1 MKNALS
7 WLWYAFGFLLCHFT
21 FLLGCSMRVAGASRV
36 PRDGPL
42 LYIANHQSFLDPVL
56 VGLSS
61 PRHLRYLARKTLF
74 RHAAFAWFIKSFHAL
89 PVDQDGVAKEGLKA
103 MLALLEAGH
112 AGVVFPEGNRTP
124 DGLMHEFMPGVQL
137 LIKRG
142 YPMVVPVGIA
152 GAFDVLPRH
161 RSIPLLAPLF
171 LPATR
176 ATIGVVVGRPISS
189 KQLVGLPRAELIKK
203 LFDEVKGCYE
213 KAERLRRRA

>member
-7 WLWYAFGFLLCHFT
+7 WLWYSCGFLLCYFT
-21 FLLGCSMRVAGASRV
+21 FLLACSMRVTGATRA
-36 PRDGPL
+36 PRRGPL

-74 RHAAFAWFIKSFHAL
+74 RHPAFAWFIKSLHAI
-89 PVDQDGVAKEGLKA
+89 PVNQEGIAKEGLTA
-103 MLALLEAGH
+103 MVGLLEAGH

-124 DGLMHEFMPGVQL
+124 DGPMHEFMPGVQL

-142 YPMVVPVGIA
+142 HPTVVPVGIA

-161 RSIPLLAPLF
+161 RSVPFLAPLF
-171 LPATR
+171 MPATR
-176 ATIGVVVGRPISS
+176 GTIAVVVGRPILASR
-189 KQLVGLPRAELIKK
+189 LVGLPRAELVKK
-203 LFDEVKGCYE
+203 LFDEVKICYE
-213 KAERLRRRA
+213 KAERLRRRM